1 MLRQESNHLRAPRTA
16 HHHPALHSHHRTSYS
31 CSIAAWAVAATI
43 AGAFAY
49 YRSRHDNAV
58 IMSRAEIVALNE
70 EKKKT
75 FEAQRAQEAAAVEP
89 PPPSQ
94 QQR

>member
-1 MLRQESNHLRAPRTA
+1 MPSAAAELVVTTRPNPH
-16 HHHPALHSHHRTSYS
+16 
-31 CSIAAWAVAATI
+31 SIAAWAVAASV

-70 EKKKT
+70 EKKKV
-75 FEAQRAQEAAAVEP
+75 FEAKRVREAAEVEP

>member
-1 MLRQESNHLRAPRTA
+1 M
-16 HHHPALHSHHRTSYS
+16 
-31 CSIAAWAVAATI
+31 AATV

-70 EKKKT
+70 EKKKI
-75 FEAQRAQEAAAVEP
+75 FEAKRAQEAAEVEP
-89 PPPSQ
+89 PPSSQ